1 MSLVALVLAATA
13 VIGLAIPSTRLIG
26 LLAAVAFAV
35 LYPAIAAALAALVP
49 LVVFCFKKRNHL
61 HELSRLRHF
70 RH

>member
-35 LYPAIAAALAALVP
+35 LNPAIAAALAALVAVGFIH
-49 LVVFCFKKRNHL
+49 LKKGKF
-61 HELSRLRHF
+61 HELS
-70 RH
+70 

>member
-1 MSLVALVLAATA
+1 MSFVALALAATA

-26 LLAAVAFAV
+26 LLAAVVFAV
-35 LYPAIAAALAALVP
+35 LCPATPAALAALVP

>member
-1 MSLVALVLAATA
+1 MSLVALALAATA

-26 LLAAVAFAV
+26 LLAAVVFAV

-49 LVVFCFKKRNHL
+49 LAAFCFKRRNHL

-70 RH
+70 GD

>member
-35 LYPAIAAALAALVP
+35 LYPDIAAALAALVAVGFIY
-49 LVVFCFKKRNHL
+49 LKKRKF

-70 RH
+70 GD

>member
-35 LYPAIAAALAALVP
+35 LNPAIAAALAALLAVGFIY
-49 LVVFCFKKRNHL
+49 LKKGNL
-61 HELSRLRHF
+61 YELFRLRHP
-70 RH
+70 RR

>member
-1 MSLVALVLAATA
+1 
-13 VIGLAIPSTRLIG
+13 
-26 LLAAVAFAV
+26 V

>member
-49 LVVFCFKKRNHL
+49 LVVFCFKKRNF

-70 RH
+70 GD

>member
-35 LYPAIAAALAALVP
+35 LYPP
-49 LVVFCFKKRNHL
+49 
-61 HELSRLRHF
+61 
-70 RH
+70 

>member
-35 LYPAIAAALAALVP
+35 LKPAIAAALAALVAVGFIY
-49 LVVFCFKKRNHL
+49 LKKRNF

-70 RH
+70 GD